1 MYCAVFAHVP
11 SLSCLT
17 YHFSKIRVDIPSIRE
32 LVSVISYDA
41 LQPDIIPDSVLYA
54 RTIGFSNGQSGSVL
68 VASNSRLGR
77 LNKFEDATGYKVR
90 TNTHEQL
97 WGIRSNYWRQRTI
110 MYSQKTTSLVLK
122 RVTLK

>member
-11 SLSCLT
+11 SLSRLT

-90 TNTHEQL
+90 AKPTPMNSYGELGAITGNNVQYCTVRKPQV
-97 WGIRSNYWRQRTI
+97 WF
-110 MYSQKTTSLVLK
+110 
-122 RVTLK
+122 